1 MKKLSKEQTGLSV
14 LAIIKAVAKRAA
26 DGLARRETYEHM
38 TMIINP
44 RTPEK
49 HINKHWG
56 AAGGGALKKQIVLL
70 QREADGLSES
80 Q

>member
-1 MKKLSKEQTGLSV
+1 MKKLSKEQTRLSV

-26 DGLARRETYEHM
+26 DGLACRETYEHM